1 MELFLSVV
9 AFFVVFILML
19 CVYKVAVV
27 LFVNGRTLRK
37 ADRFGD
43 IDLCCC
49 GSMLDQHSAYDN
61 HQFKSEVD
69 YFLECN
75 LKKFS

>member
-1 MELFLSVV
+1 MFLSVA
-9 AFFVVFILML
+9 AFFVVFALLL
-19 CVYKVAVV
+19 CVSRIITV
-27 LFVNGRTLRK
+27 LFINNKALRK

-43 IDLCCC
+43 PDLCCC
-49 GSMLDQHSAYDN
+49 GSMLDQHGAYDN